1 MYRFEDVVTLFL
13 DRDEFK
19 SGKLQEFIERTDL
32 IIGNFNEGV
41 ASIYMKG
48 EDITISFILE
58 LEDILD
64 NTITICSRFLG
75 SSDTIKSLGLD

>member
-1 MYRFEDVVTLFL
+1 MYQFEDVVTLFL

-19 SGKLQEFIERTDL
+19 TGELQEFIERNDL
-32 IIGNFNEGV
+32 IISNFNEGV

-58 LEDILD
+58 LESILN
-64 NTITICSRFLG
+64 NTITICSRYFG
-75 SSDTIKSLGLD
+75 SSETIKSLGLY